1 MDNNELQKFMRKQMK
16 EDKKNKKEDPGCN
29 DKEDGVVRKSFGG
42 FGEEKGENPKL
53 QFKRNF
59 QLPEERQVGKVWAG
73 MKCEEEI
80 TITIRLV
87 FGQQKEICFQSA
99 FKAKLSGTK
108 AAIVDTFCSAH
119 RGLRPE
125 KVATLYVLEET
136 RATQMVRRGKTICV
150 ALVEN

>member
-1 MDNNELQKFMRKQMK
+1 MDNKELQKFKRKEMR
-16 EDKKNKKEDPGCN
+16 ENKKNKKEDAGCN
-29 DKEDGVVRKSFGG
+29 DKEDGVVLKGFGG

-53 QFKRNF
+53 QFKRNL

-80 TITIRLV
+80 MITIRLV
-87 FGQQKEICFQSA
+87 FGQQKEICFPAIS
-99 FKAKLSGTK
+99 FKAKLSATK

-125 KVATLYVLEET
+125 KVVLRYVLEET
-136 RATQMVRRGKTICV
+136 RVTQMVRRFSLWF
-150 ALVEN
+150 AQ